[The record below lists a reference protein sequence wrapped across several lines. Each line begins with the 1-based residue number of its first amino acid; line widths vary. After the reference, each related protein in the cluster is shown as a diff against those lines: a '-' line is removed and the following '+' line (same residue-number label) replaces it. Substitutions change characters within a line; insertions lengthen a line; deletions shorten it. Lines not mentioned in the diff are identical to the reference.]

1 MPFNQGDIISFTFQM
16 PDDGSWV
23 NHSGVVLSCLDVYNH
38 DKCYL
43 CAMMSSNGVTDKFS
57 FPLTD
62 NDLQNPSNKK
72 NSQVRCHLITY
83 VLEADLQLSNPY
95 NKLKPIAFQ
104 RLIAH
109 INASVFD
116 L

>member
-1 MPFNQGDIISFTFQM
+1 MPFAKGDIISFTFQM
-16 PDDGSWV
+16 PDLSGWIE
-23 NHSGVVLSCLDVYNH
+23 HPGVVLSCIEVYNH
-38 DKCYL
+38 DKCYV
-43 CAMMSSNGVTDKFS
+43 CAMMTSNGANDRFS

-62 NDLQNPSNKK
+62 NDLDSPSNKK

-83 VLEADLQLSNPY
+83 VLENDLRQSNPY
-95 NKLKPIAFQ
+95 NKLKNIAYE

-116 L
+116 I